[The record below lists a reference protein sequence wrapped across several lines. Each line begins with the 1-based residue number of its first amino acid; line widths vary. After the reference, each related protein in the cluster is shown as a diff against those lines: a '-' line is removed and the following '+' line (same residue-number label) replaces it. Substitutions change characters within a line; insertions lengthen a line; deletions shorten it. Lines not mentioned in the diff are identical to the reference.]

1 MASSPG
7 PPNQPNNFCVP
18 CAARLILRSAA
29 EGVDRYPYATF
40 RPLSADDADPFLTRL
55 LAPKS
60 TEFEFAFGLEPVV
73 QMTAWLFAA
82 FKIYLVCATSD
93 FLVAPSSRPEP
104 LRSRPGLLRLL
115 CFHFALVSTTW
126 SSPSSLCAFSVTPQ
140 AVHFERLRPW

>member
-82 FKIYLVCATSD
+82 FKIDLVCATSD
-93 FLVAPSSRPEP
+93 FLVARRVPDRNLS
-104 LRSRPGLLRLL
+104 GLGLGCFGFCASTSLWFRRHGHLL
-115 CFHFALVSTTW
+115 LPCVI
-126 SSPSSLCAFSVTPQ
+126 SPS
-140 AVHFERLRPW
+140 RRRPCILSD